1 MSRTNVSVDF
11 PIPFPGQTADDD
23 LVIALNLIE
32 VVTTALENGGGMTQ
46 GAAASLLTT
55 LCQSAN
61 ILEQVLV
68 FLGNLEAPEQAAMY
82 AAARREWI
90 ISKGG
95 AK

>member
-1 MSRTNVSVDF
+1 MNKPLDF

-23 LVIALNLIE
+23 LAIALNLIE

-46 GAAASLLTT
+46 DTVTSLLTT

-61 ILEQVLV
+61 LLEQVLV
-68 FLGNLEAPEQAAMY
+68 FLDKLEAPEQAAMY

-90 ISKGG
+90 TSKGG